1 MPQERNKPLLVGV
14 TGGIG
19 SGKSVV
25 CKIFECLGTP
35 VYYADTRAK
44 WLMNNDPH
52 LKEGIIE
59 AFGKES
65 FSDGQL
71 NRTFLARH
79 VFSDKKQLEILNS
92 LVHPSVGQD
101 GQNWKMKNSR
111 FKLLVKEAALL
122 YETGSY
128 KQLDQ
133 TIVVAADLELRV
145 SRVLAR
151 DPQRSRH
158 EILQIIE
165 KQMPQ
170 AEKVERADFVIYN
183 DEQHSLIDQ
192 AYAFLKSVNLEL

>member
-35 VYYADTRAK
+35 VYYADSRAK

-52 LKEGIIE
+52 LKERILE
-59 AFGKES
+59 VFGKES
-65 FSDGQL
+65 FFDGQL
-71 NRTFLARH
+71 NRTFLAQR
-79 VFSDKKQLEILNS
+79 VFADKKQLEILNS
-92 LVHPSVGQD
+92 LVHPAVAED
-101 GQNWKMKNSR
+101 GQNWEKKNSS

-133 TIVVAADLELRV
+133 IIVVAADLELRI

-151 DPQRSRH
+151 DPQRSRQ

-170 AEKVERADFVIYN
+170 EEKIERADFVIYN
-183 DEQHSLIDQ
+183 EQQHSLIDQ
-192 AYAFLKSVNLEL
+192 VYAYLKSINLEL